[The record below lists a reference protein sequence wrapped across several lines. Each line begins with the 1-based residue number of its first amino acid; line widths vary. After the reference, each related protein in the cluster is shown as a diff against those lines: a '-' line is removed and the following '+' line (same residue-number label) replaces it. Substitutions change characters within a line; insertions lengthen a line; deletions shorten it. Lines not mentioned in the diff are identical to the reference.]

1 MFPSSQTDRCC
12 NLLHGKHVGMV
23 FQRRKINNHS
33 TPSRSRERGRSLQ
46 RSPIV
51 RVFQVS
57 RDLRS
62 FPRLLLW
69 RLPFSL
75 TLSPPS
81 VAAIRRLPLF
91 FFCLPHPPPFSPS
104 PSPYTFQSASVV
116 SADCWA
122 VGREE
127 KGISRV
133 LEFW

>member
-1 MFPSSQTDRCC
+1 
-12 NLLHGKHVGMV
+12 MV

-33 TPSRSRERGRSLQ
+33 TPSRSRERGGSLQ

-91 FFCLPHPPPFSPS
+91 FSVFLTHPLSLRLPRPTPFSLLLLSRRIVGLWGERKKGYREYWSFGESLWKMAP
-104 PSPYTFQSASVV
+104 VV
-116 SADCWA
+116 T
-122 VGREE
+122 G
-127 KGISRV
+127 
-133 LEFW
+133 